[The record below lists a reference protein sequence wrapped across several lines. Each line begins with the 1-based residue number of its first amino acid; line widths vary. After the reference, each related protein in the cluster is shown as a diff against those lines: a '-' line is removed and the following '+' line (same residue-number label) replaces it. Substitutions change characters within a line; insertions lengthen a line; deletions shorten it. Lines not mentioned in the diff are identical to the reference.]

1 MKTKIVFATHNEHKL
16 REVAEVLKDRYQVI
30 GLTEL
35 GCTEDIEETAD
46 TLQGN
51 AHIKSMYVYEKY
63 GYDCFSDDT
72 GLEVDA
78 LNGAPGVYSAR
89 YGGGDHDS
97 EANIK
102 KLLHNMEGVENRSAR
117 FKTVISLI
125 EKGKERLFEGVVEG
139 DILVTPIGDKGFG
152 YDPVFVPKGYD
163 KSFAELGD
171 EVKNKIS
178 HRALAVNKL
187 VDYLQTL

>member
-51 AHIKSMYVYEKY
+51 ARIKSMYVYEKY

-125 EKGKERLFEGVVEG
+125 EKGEERLFEGVVEG

>member
-102 KLLHNMEGVENRSAR
+102 KLLHNMEGVENRLAR

-125 EKGKERLFEGVVEG
+125 EKGEERLFEGVVEG

>member
-1 MKTKIVFATHNEHKL
+1 M
-16 REVAEVLKDRYQVI
+16 
-30 GLTEL
+30 
-35 GCTEDIEETAD
+35 
-46 TLQGN
+46 
-51 AHIKSMYVYEKY
+51 
-63 GYDCFSDDT
+63 
-72 GLEVDA
+72 DA

-125 EKGKERLFEGVVEG
+125 EKGEERLFEGVVEG